1 MRRYKALIF
10 AERHNAQALVAEVA
24 YTAVR
29 ICIGAHSSLEQD
41 YEKTL
46 ITDMDVALAV
56 LKLERALLLG
66 TASDAVDPARP
77 IECLRPWWRPLR
89 ERALHELGPDL
100 TRGMLLACAGQ
111 LPSWAIDRMALLMR
125 ALMCQCPHAFP
136 SWLRAALAEP
146 MVPEPG
152 VSDSRKLSFIKDIAD
167 PANLPV
173 TNFKKV
179 LKAFCGGKR
188 KGEKADVPAAAPR
201 TRDVHVTA

>member
-1 MRRYKALIF
+1 
-10 AERHNAQALVAEVA
+10 
-24 YTAVR
+24 
-29 ICIGAHSSLEQD
+29 
-41 YEKTL
+41 
-46 ITDMDVALAV
+46 
-56 LKLERALLLG
+56 
-66 TASDAVDPARP
+66 
-77 IECLRPWWRPLR
+77 
-89 ERALHELGPDL
+89 
-100 TRGMLLACAGQ
+100 
-111 LPSWAIDRMALLMR
+111 
-125 ALMCQCPHAFP
+125 
-136 SWLRAALAEP
+136 